1 MDCCT
6 FFYQKTKI
14 KNVTMLPLHQFPS
27 GSTPTRTETPGIN
40 RLLAVFLTTIAF
52 ATNDVTIASLV
63 FTWRKV
69 CLSSI
74 ITHFPYTIV
83 IVCGLDCILTILK
96 CSCTSSCNRE
106 RFLYIVNFGQY
117 FWGRFL
123 STFDVYFNLGSSCIS
138 SLHTVYKLNRL
149 LSFKKLKHL
158 TISIDN
164 MENLIFY
171 G

>member
-52 ATNDVTIASLV
+52 ATNNEGGFQPLRPLRNMCLFNVLV
-63 FTWRKV
+63 V
-69 CLSSI
+69 
-74 ITHFPYTIV
+74 
-83 IVCGLDCILTILK
+83 VCGLDCILTILK

-106 RFLYIVNFGQY
+106 RFLYIVNFSQY